1 MAAGKQATAA
11 AAGQAHGL
19 SPVQNA
25 EFQDLFQTPSEEEIQ
40 QARADLAELGLSFE
54 SEADPPNNV
63 RNSTYILPSHTETF
77 LVPGRL
83 SYLRWLCGV
92 RKCIMVILL
101 RFHLSL
107 KSSWGV
113 HKAMSCQSLLVLSQ
127 SSGPCSYQ
135 R

>member
-63 RNSTYILPSHTETF
+63 WNSKASPHTQRHSLYLDVSHTSDDCAVHVNA
-77 LVPGRL
+77 LL
-83 SYLRWLCGV
+83 SFFYVSEELCG
-92 RKCIMVILL
+92 R
-101 RFHLSL
+101 
-107 KSSWGV
+107 
-113 HKAMSCQSLLVLSQ
+113 SQ
-127 SSGPCSYQ
+127 SHELPKSACTIPQSRGPCSYE